1 MKLTQQGREVSVS
14 ETSESVSRGAAG
26 NTACKLYLKSVEVLP
41 SFGVNV
47 GAAENLE
54 EDEVK
59 DLHIHARY

>member
-1 MKLTQQGREVSVS
+1 MS